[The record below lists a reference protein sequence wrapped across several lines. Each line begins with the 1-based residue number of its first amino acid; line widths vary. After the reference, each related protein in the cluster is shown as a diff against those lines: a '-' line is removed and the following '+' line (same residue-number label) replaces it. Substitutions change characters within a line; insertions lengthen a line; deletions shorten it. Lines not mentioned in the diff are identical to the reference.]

1 MNRNS
6 TCTYKGRGLAYL
18 HLGRFGSAVSDFSA
32 AHGLPPDG
40 VEVVSSYVMMGIGQ
54 DVSLRFP
61 TSRLREANL
70 AMEQCAWGAFE
81 TEFYA
86 LYDFQPVLKN
96 LKAQHT

>member
-1 MNRNS
+1 NIHS
-6 TCTYKGRGLAYL
+6 TDAYKGRGLAYL

-40 VEVVSSYVMMGIGQ
+40 VEVVSSHVMLGIGQ
-54 DVSLRFP
+54 VVSLRLP
-61 TSRLREANL
+61 TSQLREVNF

>member
-1 MNRNS
+1 M
-6 TCTYKGRGLAYL
+6 
-18 HLGRFGSAVSDFSA
+18 SDFSA

-40 VEVVSSYVMMGIGQ
+40 VEVVSSYAMMGSGQ
-54 DVSLRFP
+54 VVLLRFP
-61 TSRLREANL
+61 ASRLREVNL
-70 AMEQCAWGAFE
+70 AMEHCACGAFE